1 MKKPMNM
8 QSQTLLNPWVMELGS
23 KYQSLINEIK
33 PILTALGFVWE
44 TGDDQLIFTAMP
56 VLPGGQDAQQWLLDV
71 VENWLDEYERV
82 ESPQSLWT
90 WKRVKQESIRNG
102 QFLTLPEMKELIME
116 LLECENPFFNPDHKK
131 IIFKVNSQ
139 QILKAFNL

>member
-8 QSQTLLNPWVMELGS
+8 QSQALLNPWVMQLGS

-44 TGDDQLIFTAMP
+44 AGDDQLIFTAMP
-56 VLPGGQDAQQWLLDV
+56 VLPGGQDAQQWLMDV

-82 ESPQSLWT
+82 ESAQSLWT

-102 QFLTLPEMKELIME
+102 QFLTLPEMKELVME
-116 LLECENPFFNPDHKK
+116 LLKCENPFFNPDHKK

-139 QILKAFNL
+139 QLLKAFNL